1 MSRTAVIYIR
11 VNSLVLAFE
20 RTLSATLLP
29 GLVGSILSTEP
40 ESDIK
45 QISLRQTVLNF
56 FLYLPNISKNAA
68 DIQIPTAY
76 KKALKLKLFRTENK
90 GGSPSGSAA
99 IARFRALLSFVFYC
113 VALFVAGA

>member
-1 MSRTAVIYIR
+1 MPNDGIANADRVRLVANATSRVSVR
-11 VNSLVLAFE
+11 NSDC
-20 RTLSATLLP
+20 RCQYT
-29 GLVGSILSTEP
+29 
-40 ESDIK
+40 
-45 QISLRQTVLNF
+45 
-56 FLYLPNISKNAA
+56 KNAA